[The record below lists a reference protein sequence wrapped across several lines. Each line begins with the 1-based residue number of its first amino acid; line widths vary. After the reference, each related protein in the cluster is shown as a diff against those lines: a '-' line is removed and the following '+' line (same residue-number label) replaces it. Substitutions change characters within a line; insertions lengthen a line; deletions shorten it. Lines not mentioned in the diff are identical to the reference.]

1 MFDIGVNLTSSQFAK
16 DRDDVVARAFAAGVK
31 GMLLTGTNI
40 HESQQALKL
49 ARRYPHCWSTTG
61 VHPHDSSQWSSASED
76 AIIALANQPEVVAIG
91 ECGLDFNRNFSTPQE
106 QERAFQAQL
115 QIAAELQMPIF
126 MHCRDAH
133 ELRELLPFIPAE
145 KLLIETDAPYLLP
158 RDLTPKPTSRRNEPA
173 YLPHILERIALWRGE
188 DPQWLA
194 AMTDANARTLF
205 EVVF

>member
-1 MFDIGVNLTSSQFAK
+1 MGASMFDIGVNLTSSQFAK

-49 ARRYPHCWSTTG
+49 ARRYPHCWSTAG
-61 VHPHDSSQWSSASED
+61 VHPHDSSQWLSVSED

-126 MHCRDAH
+126 IHCRDAH
-133 ELRELLPFIPAE
+133 ERFLALL
-145 KLLIETDAPYLLP
+145 
-158 RDLTPKPTSRRNEPA
+158 
-173 YLPHILERIALWRGE
+173 
-188 DPQWLA
+188 DP
-194 AMTDANARTLF
+194 
-205 EVVF
+205 

>member
-1 MFDIGVNLTSSQFAK
+1 MGASMFDIGVNLTSSQFAK

-49 ARRYPHCWSTTG
+49 ARRYPHCWSTAG
-61 VHPHDSSQWSSASED
+61 VHPHDSSQWSPASED

-133 ELRELLPFIPAE
+133 ERFLALLDPWLDS
-145 KLLIETDAPYLLP
+145 LLVQYCTALPVHASKCRPVWIEGSISVLPGGFATNDAGLSYVNSY
-158 RDLTPKPTSRRNEPA
+158 R
-173 YLPHILERIALWRGE
+173 
-188 DPQWLA
+188 
-194 AMTDANARTLF
+194 LF
-205 EVVF
+205 QRKSY

>member
-1 MFDIGVNLTSSQFAK
+1 MGASMFDIGVNLTSSQFAK

-49 ARRYPHCWSTTG
+49 ARRYPHCWSTAG

-133 ELRELLPFIPAE
+133 ERFLALLDPGWIVFLVQYCTALPVHASKCRPVWTEGSISVLPGGFA
-145 KLLIETDAPYLLP
+145 TNDAGLSYVNSY
-158 RDLTPKPTSRRNEPA
+158 R
-173 YLPHILERIALWRGE
+173 
-188 DPQWLA
+188 
-194 AMTDANARTLF
+194 LF
-205 EVVF
+205 QRKSY

>member
-1 MFDIGVNLTSSQFAK
+1 MGASMFDIGVNLTSSQFAK
-16 DRDDVVARAFAAGVK
+16 DRDDVVVRAFAAGVK

-49 ARRYPHCWSTTG
+49 ARRYPHCWSTAG

-76 AIIALANQPEVVAIG
+76 AIITLANQPEVVAIG

-133 ELRELLPFIPAE
+133 ERFLALLDPWLDSFPAQYCTALPVHASKCRPVWTE
-145 KLLIETDAPYLLP
+145 ESISVLPGGFATNDAGLSYVSYYRLSQ
-158 RDLTPKPTSRRNEPA
+158 RKS
-173 YLPHILERIALWRGE
+173 Y
-188 DPQWLA
+188 
-194 AMTDANARTLF
+194 
-205 EVVF
+205 

>member
-1 MFDIGVNLTSSQFAK
+1 MGASMFDIGVNLTSSQFAK

-61 VHPHDSSQWSSASED
+61 VHPHDSSQWSSVSED

-133 ELRELLPFIPAE
+133 ERFLALLDPGWTVFLAQYCTALPVHASKCRPVWTEGSISALPGGFA
-145 KLLIETDAPYLLP
+145 TNDAGLSYVNYY
-158 RDLTPKPTSRRNEPA
+158 R
-173 YLPHILERIALWRGE
+173 
-188 DPQWLA
+188 
-194 AMTDANARTLF
+194 LF
-205 EVVF
+205 QRKSY

>member
-1 MFDIGVNLTSSQFAK
+1 MGASMFDIGVNLTSSQFAK

-49 ARRYPHCWSTTG
+49 ARRYPHCWSTAG

-133 ELRELLPFIPAE
+133 ERFLALLDPGWIVFLVQYCTALPVHASKCRPVWTEGSISVLPGGFA
-145 KLLIETDAPYLLP
+145 TNDA
-158 RDLTPKPTSRRNEPA
+158 DLSYVNSYR
-173 YLPHILERIALWRGE
+173 
-188 DPQWLA
+188 
-194 AMTDANARTLF
+194 LF
-205 EVVF
+205 QRKSY